1 VPEWLMQ
8 NSKEAEA
15 FFLGKYE
22 ISEEFMLYSI
32 KLNNDTHR
40 CFHLPEKIVI
50 KVYLAWRILGSS
62 FFRTVISKN
71 SFKFSKCADGV
82 GI

>member
-8 NSKEAEA
+8 DSKEAEA

-40 CFHLPEKIVI
+40 RFHLPEKIVI
-50 KVYLAWRILGSS
+50 KVYL
-62 FFRTVISKN
+62 V
-71 SFKFSKCADGV
+71 
-82 GI
+82 